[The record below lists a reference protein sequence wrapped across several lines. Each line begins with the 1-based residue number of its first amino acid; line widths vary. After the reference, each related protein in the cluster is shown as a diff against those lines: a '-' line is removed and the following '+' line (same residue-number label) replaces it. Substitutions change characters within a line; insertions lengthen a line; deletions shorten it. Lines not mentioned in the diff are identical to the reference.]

1 MAIKDLDALLKR
13 YSDGEIKDVSAFEAE
28 LNKSLAVDWV
38 PKSTF
43 NETNEKLKLA
53 EKQSKDSASQLEEL
67 KNKAGLA
74 DEYKTKIDELT
85 ASQKKEREDYEKNI
99 LDLKHGYAL
108 DNALTASKAKNIKAL
123 KGMLDMSKVSFD
135 GDTIKGL
142 DEQIEAIKKSD
153 SYLFDDIPDDEG
165 NPNPTPAPKP
175 TFGSGLTKG
184 EPQPTPK
191 FSAFEAKMRQ
201 AAGLPV

>member
-1 MAIKDLDALLKR
+1 MAIKDLDALLQR
-13 YSDGEIKDVSAFEAE
+13 YTDGEIKDASAFESE

-53 EKQSKDSASQLEEL
+53 EKQSRDSASQLEEL
-67 KNKAGLA
+67 KNRAGLA

-85 ASQKKEREDYEKNI
+85 ASQAKEREDYEKNI
-99 LDLKHGYAL
+99 LDLKHGYAI

-123 KGMLDMSKVSFD
+123 KGMLDMSKVTFD

-142 DEQIEAIKKSD
+142 DEQIEAIRKSD
-153 SYLFDDIPDDEG
+153 AYLFDISEDDTPD
-165 NPNPTPAPKP
+165 PTPAPKP

-191 FSAFEAKMRQ
+191 FSALEARMRQ

>member
-13 YSDGEIKDVSAFEAE
+13 YTDGEIKDVSAFEAE

-67 KNKAGLA
+67 RSRAGLA

-123 KGMLDMSKVSFD
+123 KGMLDMSKISFD

-153 SYLFDDIPDDEG
+153 AYLFDISDDVEEPD
-165 NPNPTPAPKP
+165 PTPAPKP

-184 EPQPTPK
+184 EPQPSPK

>member
-13 YSDGEIKDVSAFEAE
+13 YTDGEIKDVSAFEAE

-53 EKQSKDSASQLEEL
+53 EKQGKDSASQLEEL
-67 KNKAGLA
+67 RSRAGLA

-85 ASQKKEREDYEKNI
+85 AAQKKEREDYEKNI

-123 KGMLDMSKVSFD
+123 KGMLDMSKVTFD
-135 GDTIKGL
+135 GDSIKGL

-153 SYLFDDIPDDEG
+153 AYLFDISDGEEDPD
-165 NPNPTPAPKP
+165 PTPAPKP

-184 EPQPTPK
+184 EPQPSPK

>member
-13 YSDGEIKDVSAFEAE
+13 YTDGEIKDVSAFEAE

-67 KNKAGLA
+67 RSRAGLA

-85 ASQKKEREDYEKNI
+85 AS
-99 LDLKHGYAL
+99 KHGYAL

-123 KGMLDMSKVSFD
+123 KGMLDMSKISFD

-153 SYLFDDIPDDEG
+153 AYLFDISDDVEEPD
-165 NPNPTPAPKP
+165 PTPAPKP

-184 EPQPTPK
+184 EPQPSPK